1 MDQTHQKSQIPALQ
15 EMQKKPGALAGGL
28 VLSVTGGEEGLGAEV
43 AGVST
48 SLQSIRMKN
57 RLSKSRKGNS
67 TNYYIPTV
75 KNKYLSL

>member
-1 MDQTHQKSQIPALQ
+1 M
-15 EMQKKPGALAGGL
+15 
-28 VLSVTGGEEGLGAEV
+28 LSVTGGEEGLGADV

-48 SLQSIRMKN
+48 SLQLIRMKN

-67 TNYYIPTV
+67 TNYYIPIV